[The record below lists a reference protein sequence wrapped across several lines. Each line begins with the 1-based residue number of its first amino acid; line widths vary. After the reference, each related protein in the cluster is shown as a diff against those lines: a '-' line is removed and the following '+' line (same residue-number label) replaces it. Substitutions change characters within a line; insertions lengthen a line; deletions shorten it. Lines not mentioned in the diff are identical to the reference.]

1 MNNTEGGAKKNLA
14 DQVPPPALTLT
25 IGTPDS
31 PRSPRTPGGVATPGT
46 SGALDLAMSPAVP
59 SPFRHGDGNETVATE
74 RTAEKTAVAAV
85 AVAAMGGGGTG
96 EAKGSVGGCSDE
108 GSEGS
113 SLAVKVQEDVDLLWS
128 AQGKLLKVRA
138 SGKVLIGRQGGGGQ
152 ARQGVQGTTLRGSLR
167 LTMLG
172 SGGGGPMEAAGFQL
186 KAHPTYLNSVSDGGG
201 AASGCTAYDFSVPA
215 AAAGEG
221 GPGGPGG
228 TGGAVALHY
237 KYTNGDTPHPLEARS
252 QLIKVLCKCIL
263 AADGSTVDV
272 SAQAVANPRNGAPL
286 REFTMMVSV
295 PIPPGRTV
303 ESELQGGDRSRGWWW
318 MDVDLW
324 CSHLDL

>member
-1 MNNTEGGAKKNLA
+1 MSNTEGGAKKNLA
-14 DQVPPPALTLT
+14 DQMPPPALTVT

-46 SGALDLAMSPAVP
+46 NVALDLAMSPAVP
-59 SPFRHGDGNETVATE
+59 SPFRHGDDNEMAATE
-74 RTAEKTAVAAV
+74 KTAEKTAVAAV
-85 AVAAMGGGGTG
+85 AVAAIGGTG
-96 EAKGSVGGCSDE
+96 GAQGSVGGCSAED
-108 GSEGS
+108 SEGS

-138 SGKVLIGRQGGGGQ
+138 SGKVLIGRQRGGGQ
-152 ARQGVQGTTLRGSLR
+152 ARQGAQGTTLRGSLR

-172 SGGGGPMEAAGFQL
+172 SGGGCPMEAAGFQL
-186 KAHPTYLNSVSDGGG
+186 KAHPTYLSSVSDGDG
-201 AASGCTAYDFSVPA
+201 AASGCTAYGFSVPA
-215 AAAGEG
+215 AAVGE
-221 GPGGPGG
+221 GGPGG

-295 PIPPGRTV
+295 PLPPGRTV
-303 ESELQGGDRSRGWWW
+303 ESELQGEDRSRGWW

-324 CSHLDL
+324 CPHMGL